1 MARKQ
6 EELEKCKAADEAA
19 AIAAIGEDEAE
30 EKRTLLAAKKEA
42 QKSKTQ
48 QQALAG
54 GAGATAASAFHND
67 PHYAKLGLHAGVDL
81 FAKPTP
87 STSSNGPVRRGSNIR
102 PFTSPTGSSN
112 GLPPKIAPATAFAGN
127 PFAPKPAD
135 GGLGRAAP
143 NPFAP
148 SGSTGSAG
156 PANPFG
162 APVTA
167 GGTAFG
173 GSDGGGFGGS
183 QASTMPAGM
192 HINAP
197 LDPYGGRVADAGQ
210 AAAAAGSFF
219 NSLQQSGAATS
230 AATSGGRDPFHNPPE
245 LPPHSGEHASG
256 GGEVEED
263 DMFNPDT
270 WKPAKGS
277 TLKANAGGYIT
288 YTVAGDDE
296 SDDDESD
303 DDDDDTENESSTM
316 AVISETPESQRD
328 RIIAEKAKEIM
339 MLQES
344 LQHDKERFAEVQ
356 ERQRT
361 ESKSK
366 KKGHFFERF
375 RNVKKGSTHTM

>member
-1 MARKQ
+1 
-6 EELEKCKAADEAA
+6 
-19 AIAAIGEDEAE
+19 
-30 EKRTLLAAKKEA
+30 
-42 QKSKTQ
+42 
-48 QQALAG
+48 
-54 GAGATAASAFHND
+54 
-67 PHYAKLGLHAGVDL
+67 
-81 FAKPTP
+81 
-87 STSSNGPVRRGSNIR
+87 
-102 PFTSPTGSSN
+102 
-112 GLPPKIAPATAFAGN
+112 
-127 PFAPKPAD
+127 
-135 GGLGRAAP
+135 
-143 NPFAP
+143 
-148 SGSTGSAG
+148 
-156 PANPFG
+156 
-162 APVTA
+162 
-167 GGTAFG
+167 
-173 GSDGGGFGGS
+173 
-183 QASTMPAGM
+183 
-192 HINAP
+192 
-197 LDPYGGRVADAGQ
+197 
-210 AAAAAGSFF
+210 
-219 NSLQQSGAATS
+219 
-230 AATSGGRDPFHNPPE
+230 
-245 LPPHSGEHASG
+245 
-256 GGEVEED
+256 VEED